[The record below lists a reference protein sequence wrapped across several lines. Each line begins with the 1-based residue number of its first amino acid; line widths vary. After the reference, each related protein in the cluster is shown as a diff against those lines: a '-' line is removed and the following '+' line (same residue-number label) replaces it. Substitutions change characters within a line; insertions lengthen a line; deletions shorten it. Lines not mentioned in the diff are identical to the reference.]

1 MKKLLLVLTV
11 LLALMVLGSCVSEP
25 KPDSGALKPVDTIM
39 PPDVLEHKGTALGA
53 PVPQWVLA
61 YIEGGAQAV
70 EKMPE
75 YKGRYV
81 VILES
86 EGASRQGAQLAM
98 DSMDI
103 TSQTA
108 RYFNTRVEQKFAGA
122 QVGDRDKLEEYFEN
136 VVKVMSVAR
145 YTGMEPGPD
154 YWVYLQY
161 YKIGAK
167 SKADVERRVY
177 RVIRLYSIDDELLAK
192 QLNKYL
198 DDAEAATA
206 KTPEEQRA
214 IDLVQSSFYEDF

>member
-1 MKKLLLVLTV
+1 MKKLLVILMALAALVA
-11 LLALMVLGSCVSEP
+11 LASCVSEP
-25 KPDSGALKPVDTIM
+25 KPESPTLKPVDTVM
-39 PPDVLEHKGTALGA
+39 PPDILEHKGTALGA
-53 PVPQWVLA
+53 SVPQWVIT

-86 EGASRQGAQLAM
+86 EGENRQGAQLAM

-108 RYFNTRVEQKFAGA
+108 RYFNTRVQQKFAGA
-122 QVGDRDKLEEYFEN
+122 QVGDRDQLEEYFEN
-136 VVKVMSVAR
+136 VVKVMADAR
-145 YTGMEPGPD
+145 YTGLEPGPD
-154 YWVYLQY
+154 WWVYLQY
-161 YKIGAK
+161 YKVGAK

-177 RVIRLYSIDDELLAK
+177 RVIRLYSIGDELLAK
-192 QLNKYL
+192 QLDKYL
-198 DDAEAATA
+198 NDAEAATA
-206 KTPEEQRA
+206 KTPEQQRA